1 MNTSKQGDTKFN
13 MSTHNNVKCKDITD
27 QGDKGD
33 KGNQGNQEEKEHKED
48 QEHSELM
55 KLVEEFKHDLKEKDC
70 HEDPVDDAL
79 TKFQCDLQKIIK
91 KKRKTK
97 SVKLKIDNN

>member
-1 MNTSKQGDTKFN
+1 MNTSKQGDTN
-13 MSTHNNVKCKDITD
+13 MSTYNNVKCTDITD
-27 QGDKGD
+27 QGNKGD
-33 KGNQGNQEEKEHKED
+33 QGDQQEKEDKED
-48 QEHSELM
+48 QEHSELT

-97 SVKLKIDNN
+97 SVKLKIDND